1 MSQAS
6 HASRSQ
12 PEGPLPRPGANKA
25 PIPTLSGVTVYFT
38 GMTTSREKGVLL
50 LVKVFWDSDKQLN
63 LLVSSF
69 FDQVPLENSTRGNK
83 SESHSVQQKVCAGQW
98 DPATS

>member
-1 MSQAS
+1 M
-6 HASRSQ
+6 
-12 PEGPLPRPGANKA
+12 
-25 PIPTLSGVTVYFT
+25 
-38 GMTTSREKGVLL
+38 SREKGVLL